1 MSRDSQEYKPGQGVV
16 GRVEEALSYGAFV
29 RLDDGTRAYIR
40 RRELTWAG
48 NVDPRELHLEGKKI
62 EGVVIK
68 LAEPGQCLELSHR
81 ATLVDPWHEFVAKFR
96 PGDAVEGIVKNLLGY
111 GAYVEIVPGI
121 DGLIPLKE
129 LATWPVQEPDEV
141 VWVGDTVEA
150 IITHVDSRVKKLRLS
165 IRARMRQL
173 EVVVGIMEEFSLF
186 LQTEPTFS
194 EPGEVQT
201 EDGVSDEIIG
211 SEAEPDITLLKPKN
225 IGCILVVDDYDEIRL
240 PLVEWLRYRGYE
252 VDEAADT
259 NQANQKI
266 LEKSYSLLLVDLNLP
281 GTDGLTWLRQLKQS
295 GINCQAAIMS
305 TAEWLAERSTEIEEI
320 GVIEALVKP
329 LDRDEIEHLL
339 NRINQGEMLPGWQTT
354 SRPTQRQVPQSFQQV
369 AAVVRGKVLLSDQ
382 FRVGLKQLVTTTSA
396 EMGLIFRLD
405 PISRAI
411 TITTQ
416 IGKLNLNIDA
426 LHSLRASPIREVI
439 EEGEHILEYQMS
451 GQTGERFR
459 KLLELLAFESC
470 IGVPIEASGE
480 IQRAV
485 FLLHRQPKAFNR
497 YHLRDALAMSV
508 LFSVIIERQ
517 VMEERFRLLNKQLLN
532 GELAS
537 GFGHEV
543 SNKVSSL
550 EFQLR
555 NLQRDCFE
563 FERREYQPDS
573 FAEIRQAVDH
583 LSSTFDDLKR
593 TVELFQQ
600 PGRTSEEHNLCL
612 NEIVQKVVSLI
623 RPTLHKHKIKLEINL
638 SPDLPSIAGG
648 GLELQQV
655 FLNIMLNAIHQMN
668 LKPNKGKV
676 LTVTTAYQDQ
686 ERRPIKIRFSDTGPG
701 IHRRLWERIFDL
713 GFTTRLGGTGQG
725 LYIAR
730 SLVESLGGQIQVER
744 SVIPIGATFLVELPV
759 IQS

>member
-1 MSRDSQEYKPGQGVV
+1 VSGDSQAYKLGQGVV

-48 NVDPRELHLEGKKI
+48 NVDPRDLHLEGKKI

-81 ATLVDPWHEFVAKFR
+81 ATLVDPWHEFVTKFR
-96 PGDAVEGIVKNLLGY
+96 PGDAVEGVIKNLLGY

-129 LATWPVQEPDEV
+129 LATWTVQEPDEV

-150 IITHVDSRVKKLRLS
+150 IITHIDSRAKKLRLS

-186 LQTEPTFS
+186 SQTEPTVS
-194 EPGEVQT
+194 EPDEAQT

-211 SEAEPDITLLKPKN
+211 SDIVLLKPKN

-240 PLVEWLRYRGYE
+240 PLVEWLRHRGYD

-259 NQANQKI
+259 NRANQKI
-266 LEKSYSLLLVDLNLP
+266 SEKSYSLLLVDLNLP
-281 GTDGLTWLRQLKQS
+281 GTDGLTWLRQLKPR
-295 GINCQAAIMS
+295 GLNCQAAIMS

-320 GVIEALVKP
+320 GVIETFVKP
-329 LDRDEIEHLL
+329 LDLEEIEHLL
-339 NRINQGEMLPGWQTT
+339 NRINQGEILPGWQTT
-354 SRPTQRQVPQSFQQV
+354 SRPAQKQAPQSFQQV
-369 AAVVRGKVLLSDQ
+369 AAIVRGKVLLSDQ
-382 FRVGLKQLVTTTSA
+382 LRVGLMQLVATTSA

-416 IGKLNLNIDA
+416 IGKLNVNIEA

-459 KLLELLAFESC
+459 KLLDLLPFESC
-470 IGVPIEASGE
+470 IGVPIEAGGE
-480 IQRAV
+480 TQRAV
-485 FLLHRQPKAFNR
+485 FLFQRQPKAFNR

-517 VMEERFRLLNKQLLN
+517 VMEERFRLLNKQLLS

-563 FERREYQPDS
+563 FERRGHQPDS
-573 FAEIRQAVDH
+573 FGEIRQAVDH
-583 LSSTFDDLKR
+583 LLSTFDDLKH

-600 PGRTSEEHNLCL
+600 PPRANEEQSVCL
-612 NEIVQKVVSLI
+612 SEIVQKVVFLL
-623 RPTLHKHKIKLEINL
+623 RPTLHKHRIKIETNL
-638 SPDLPSIAGG
+638 SSGLPGIAGG

-676 LTVTTAYQDQ
+676 LTVTTAYQGQ

-744 SVIPIGATFLVELPV
+744 SAILIGATFLVELPV